1 MASYF
6 LSQLSNADPST
17 LSSYLP
23 SSLAG
28 LVPYLLTAVTL
39 YLSITSFLSTGR
51 FLYGIVRFFAKWASI
66 AALGA
71 SAYATWNGNGDQVG
85 KTAVSTATT
94 AYNVVRWGYNT
105 FDPVG
110 RVQDLFEAG
119 QGRAATGSRVNARR
133 TARAAKAAGGGSG
146 WNLDDLVNGDKA
158 DVLKKVGES
167 VLNFVGQ
174 DDEDPTAGVKTKAS
188 KLRKQKQAE
197 KAKANANSNSGGGFG
212 FDPLGWAGKLAF
224 GEQFGEAKK
233 AWDAFS
239 GAMQDARPA
248 NPGFGKKGTQGRTD
262 WD

>member
-6 LSQLSNADPST
+6 LNQLSNADPST

-28 LVPYLLTAVTL
+28 LVPYFLTALTL

-51 FLYGIVRFFAKWASI
+51 FLYGIFRFLFKWASI

-71 SAYATWNGNGDQVG
+71 SAWATWNGNGDQVG

-94 AYNVVRWGYNT
+94 AYNLARWGYNT
-105 FDPVG
+105 FDPLG
-110 RVQDLFEAG
+110 RVQGLLDAG
-119 QGRAATGSRVNARR
+119 QGRAATGARR
-133 TARAAKAAGGGSG
+133 TARAANGGGAGAG
-146 WNLDDLVNGDKA
+146 WSLDELVSGDKA

-174 DDEDPTAGVKTKAS
+174 DGEDATAGAKTKAS

-197 KAKANANSNSGGGFG
+197 KAKANAGGGLG
-212 FDPLGWAGKLAF
+212 FDPVGWMGKVAF
-224 GEQFGEAKK
+224 GEQFGEARK

-239 GAMQDARPA
+239 GAMQDARPV

-262 WD
+262 WN